1 MTDFGPPIPLSSGK
15 GGVIKIKRGGAA
27 RNGNSGSAHKR
38 TRNACFTYLR
48 ERNKPGKH
56 DGGTLLP
63 KPPDSPAIWDPR
75 DPFIIALR
83 AANPHTPPA
92 WRRTHPGV

>member
-1 MTDFGPPIPLSSGK
+1 MTDFG
-15 GGVIKIKRGGAA
+15 
-27 RNGNSGSAHKR
+27 
-38 TRNACFTYLR
+38 
-48 ERNKPGKH
+48 GKH